1 MNTAR
6 PGTPGV
12 TRACPHCK
20 ATILESAI
28 VCPVCRHH
36 LRFDQRA
43 SESTHPS
50 FSALRVEA
58 TLKHPP
64 TGEPWEYS
72 MLLTIRNDRGE
83 EVARQIVGVGALLP
97 NEQRSFTLSVDV
109 FTPLAPK
116 SPQGNTRTGR

>member
-1 MNTAR
+1 MSSAR
-6 PGTPGV
+6 PGTPGT

-20 ATILESAI
+20 ATILDSAI

-36 LRFDQRA
+36 LRFDQRM

-50 FSALRVEA
+50 FSALRVEG
-58 TLKHPP
+58 TIRHPAA
-64 TGEPWEYS
+64 GEPWEYS

-97 NEQRSFTLSVDV
+97 DEQRTFTLSVDV
-109 FTPLAPK
+109 FTPAPGK
-116 SPQGNTRTGR
+116 LSGGNRTGR